1 LGSDTVAL
9 RGFAF
14 FVCGCITSLY
24 CQLMLICV
32 DAPPA
37 ADLSMGAAA
46 SRSIGETPRDGKE
59 EICW

>member
-1 LGSDTVAL
+1 
-9 RGFAF
+9 
-14 FVCGCITSLY
+14 
-24 CQLMLICV
+24 MLICV